1 MLRFLGEERLGEG
14 SLEPGSAVGKKWQ
27 KTEWNSI
34 KNRGPASGAVVLGQ
48 WKGVRCRNVPV
59 KSNANR
65 SLFERANYI
74 QLFREKL
81 SEKCTRQSRR
91 VLLVVLSLRQ
101 LQSPGTVYWSYRIL
115 PFGIVACTFFP
126 TTFLQITAYNNYSLK
141 WRRHLSK

>member
-1 MLRFLGEERLGEG
+1 MLRFLGKRDW
-14 SLEPGSAVGKKWQ
+14 GKVAWDQ
-27 KTEWNSI
+27 APLWG
-34 KNRGPASGAVVLGQ
+34 KNGKIRSEKAYKIGDQASGAVVLGQ
-48 WKGVRCRNVPV
+48 GKGVRCRNVPV

-101 LQSPGTVYWSYRIL
+101 LQSPGTVY
-115 PFGIVACTFFP
+115 
-126 TTFLQITAYNNYSLK
+126 
-141 WRRHLSK
+141 